1 MFLVGFAIRTPTT
14 SNLYKESLWSI
25 LLGTA
30 VTVPYPIY
38 SRQLWCDK
46 VATIYD
52 MMLRDIEINPKL
64 AEVDSDTEIVK
75 NFGQSRWANN
85 EIEREEDIQY
95 EDMISNRTGYKTG
108 WQEMRESIDEKI

>member
-1 MFLVGFAIRTPTT
+1 
-14 SNLYKESLWSI
+14 
-25 LLGTA
+25 
-30 VTVPYPIY
+30 
-38 SRQLWCDK
+38 
-46 VATIYD
+46 